1 MYKRQDPGNIVH
13 AAATTGIVVVTQ
25 IQPISVVFTLP
36 EEQLPAVQ
44 RALASGAPVKVA
56 TVAREGGGVL
66 DEGTLTLIDNQID
79 QTTGSARLK
88 ATFDNA
94 HNTLWP
100 GQYVDA
106 RVLVRTERNALTIP
120 DSAVQLGPAGP
131 FTYVIKQDSTVEVR
145 PLRVAES
152 ANGMT
157 IVTDGLTQGE
167 RVVTSNQYRLQPG
180 SHVTAPTA
188 AASPQAAGRHAAS

>member
-1 MYKRQDPGNIVH
+1 
-13 AAATTGIVVVTQ
+13 VVTQ

-36 EEQLPAVQ
+36 EEDLPAVQ
-44 RALASGAPVKVA
+44 RALAGGPVKVA
-56 TVAREGGGVL
+56 TVAREGGAVL
-66 DEGTLTLIDNQID
+66 DEGTLSLIDNQID
-79 QTTGSARLK
+79 QTTGSVRLK

-120 DSAVQLGPAGP
+120 DTAVQLGPTGP
-131 FTYVIKQDSTVEVR
+131 FTYVLKRDSTVEVR
-145 PLRVAES
+145 PLHLGES

-157 IVTDGLTQGE
+157 IVTGGLTQGE
-167 RVVTSNQYRLQPG
+167 RVVTTNQYRLQPG
-180 SHVTAPTA
+180 SHVRDAASSADASAVRATPA
-188 AASPQAAGRHAAS
+188 AAGHAPP